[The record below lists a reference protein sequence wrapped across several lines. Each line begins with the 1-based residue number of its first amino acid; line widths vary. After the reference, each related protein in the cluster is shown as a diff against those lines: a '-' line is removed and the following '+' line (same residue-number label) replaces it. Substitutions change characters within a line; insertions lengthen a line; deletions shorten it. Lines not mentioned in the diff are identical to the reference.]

1 MMLTLMK
8 IAVITNTDIG
18 SYLMK
23 LSETIVGFDGGIV
36 DEENIKKLHL
46 AVVVGYE
53 NKEEE

>member
-1 MMLTLMK
+1 MLTLMK